1 MSVYGNKVL
10 YQNIHG
16 LKNHGFHG
24 KFGCNISFSLSSD
37 YADETPSETPAPP
50 VEGKEF
56 PGTQI
61 RYRDLLTL
69 YSWIFLDEGPLDG
82 GEDEEEGEDL
92 DEEEMDSDDSLP

>member
-16 LKNHGFHG
+16 VKNHGFHG

-56 PGTQI
+56 LGTI
-61 RYRDLLTL
+61 KETINRYWDLLTL
-69 YSWIFLDEGPLDG
+69 TANIFESGPMPTPWKFLAG
-82 GEDEEEGEDL
+82 PPL
-92 DEEEMDSDDSLP
+92 LPGCKWG